1 MNTPKI
7 SSKWMIVFLLL
18 GTFTVTFLGFN
29 PSPHT
34 GGDNAGYLSLAHSIV
49 SGSGYTE
56 LWDPE
61 TPVHTKYPPVYPL
74 VLALAMLLGV
84 KSWLAFKMFSVVF
97 TTASLAMMFDWIRSR
112 HSVGLAFCACSI
124 LVFSPAILW
133 SSNWILSDPLFLA
146 LTVCC
151 FWAFERW
158 EEQRCSWSWLLL
170 GCSSA
175 ILALFT
181 RTAGLPI
188 VLAVSGTLVLRKE
201 WKVLAVFLPA
211 VLLPSL
217 AWLSLTQGIDTG
229 QYVSEFFLI
238 DPYNPALGEINAF
251 EFFARVKEN
260 MSKYILLYFPQGL
273 SGWNELASRYLGVL
287 LFLAASVGWL
297 KRVRCSV
304 GVSEL
309 FFPVYLLLILSW
321 PAVWSG
327 DRFAL
332 PLYPLL
338 LIYSG
343 EALVGVVGT
352 RSRSLKMATYV
363 SVVFAFLMISV
374 SSWYGST
381 GNARMCRR
389 AISNTGVF
397 SCYGSGLQEFVSVAD
412 WLGKNIPEGSVVFTR
427 KPRIFYVLSGV
438 QSRTYPFT
446 QDPNK
451 FLAEAEENGIGYVVW
466 DRIDRLG
473 EAYVG
478 AVVRARPQGFCSIG
492 VVGSS
497 SEYTAILGIRDKKE
511 LVRNSSD
518 SVNISEVL
526 EPCPSSFLRGDPTQ
540 STVLQSPDVPILTGS
555 LRRSSGVNGENH

>member
-1 MNTPKI
+1 MNMPELN
-7 SSKWMIVFLLL
+7 SKWMVVVLLL
-18 GTFTVTFLGFN
+18 GAFTVTFFAFN

-49 SGSGYTE
+49 SGSGYVE

-84 KSWLAFKMFSVVF
+84 KSWLAFKMLSVVF
-97 TTASLAMMFDWIRSR
+97 TTASLAMIFDWIRSR
-112 HSVGLAFCACSI
+112 HAVGLAMCVCSI

-133 SSNWILSDPLFLA
+133 SSNWILSDPLFLT

-158 EEQRCSWSWLLL
+158 EEKRCNWPWLLL
-170 GCSSA
+170 GCLSA

-188 VLAVSGTLVLRKE
+188 ILAVFGTLALKKE
-201 WKVLAVFLPA
+201 WKVLAVFIPA
-211 VLLPSL
+211 VTLPSL
-217 AWLSLTQGIDTG
+217 AWLSLTQGVHTG

-238 DPYNPALGEINAF
+238 DPYNPQLGEISAF
-251 EFFARVKEN
+251 DFFVRVKEN
-260 MSKYILLYFPQGL
+260 MSKYIFLYFPQGL
-273 SGWNELASRYLGVL
+273 SGWNEGVSRYLGL
-287 LFLAASVGWL
+287 LIFLAASAGWS
-297 KRVRCSV
+297 KRVRYSV

-338 LIYSG
+338 LIYAG

-352 RSRSLKMATYV
+352 KSLSLRVVAYV

-374 SSWYGST
+374 STWYGST
-381 GNARMCRR
+381 GNARTCRR
-389 AISNTGVF
+389 AISDTGVF

-412 WLGKNIPEGSVVFTR
+412 WFGKNVPEGSSVFTR
-427 KPRIFYVLSGV
+427 KPRIFFVLSGV
-438 QSRTYPFT
+438 QSKIYPFT
-446 QDPNK
+446 RDPET
-451 FLAEAEENGIGYVVW
+451 FAEEAEQNGIRYVVW
-466 DRIDRLG
+466 DRLDQLG

-478 AVVRARPQGFCSIG
+478 SVVRARPQGFCSIG
-492 VVGSS
+492 FVGNP
-497 SEYTAILGIRDKKE
+497 SEYTAILGIQDEKQFIGN
-511 LVRNSSD
+511 LMD
-518 SVNISEVL
+518 SAKIPEAL
-526 EPCPSSFLRGDPTQ
+526 EPCPADFLRDNPIQ
-540 STVLQSPDVPILTGS
+540 STVSQSPDVPILVGPHRGNS
-555 LRRSSGVNGENH
+555 EVSGGNF